1 VGQEASTYEKGSDE
15 EAHKANPTVEGPGA
29 CEGLTQENVEED
41 EERPV
46 TGNTLPNEQ
55 PSRSTSDD
63 PSWETNTDVPP
74 MEGPEEGEADRAQG
88 ARKYANTDEADEEDA
103 GAIGRILTAVCSEE
117 AEGDAGGDSHTS
129 SAEDER

>member
-1 VGQEASTYEKGSDE
+1 MD
-15 EAHKANPTVEGPGA
+15 GPGA

-63 PSWETNTDVPP
+63 PSWENNTDVPP
-74 MEGPEEGEADRAQG
+74 MEGPEEGEADSAQG
-88 ARKYANTDEADEEDA
+88 ARKYANTDEADEEDTD
-103 GAIGRILTAVCSEE
+103 AIGRMLTAVCSEE